1 MIKLNTLSEQMEEE
15 LNAAAEESRLQD
27 LFPNTEFR
35 FRVVLDTADYKAPER
50 SGNAVTYYINAI
62 MRVISS
68 ESEGESAKNY
78 NSSMLTAVD
87 FLIPIIG
94 EMDENGE
101 AVIVS
106 EVRYLLGS
114 TLQNGKLTLV
124 EDPEDGTQY
133 LKGAKYLIASTGNR
147 AVREKVGDSITL
159 SITADYVFIT
169 SGVASSAYKFYIVQ
183 NDEREEIYYA
193 SFGLNRTTAVE
204 THLSADETVNGGTSS
219 KSTPLNTV
227 LALSLSAP
235 VRRGIFDRM
244 IAAYLVTGLVTP
256 FDFEIEIPNYS
267 TPLRT
272 KLIIAKVAI
281 GGQLNLAAADTVDL
295 TEYMEV

>member
-15 LNAAAEESRLQD
+15 LNTAAEESRLQD

-50 SGNAVTYYINAI
+50 SGNTVTYYINAI

-78 NSSMLTAVD
+78 NSSMLTSVD

-147 AVREKVGDSITL
+147 AVREKVGDSIIL

-183 NDEREEIYYA
+183 NDEREEIYFA

-204 THLSADETVNGGTSS
+204 TNLSADETENGGTSA

-227 LALSLSAP
+227 LAISLAAP

-244 IAAYLVTGLVTP
+244 IAAYLVSGLVMP
-256 FDFEIEIPNYS
+256 YDFEIEIPNYS
-267 TPLRT
+267 ASLRT
-272 KLIIAKVAI
+272 KLIISKAAI